1 MLGCIITQT
10 NTGAA
15 SVLISVLFKNERVS
29 FQQMPVD
36 DLHLYIK
43 KGGKFS
49 TIIWLIC
56 VVCSSNFRHLK
67 PVIFRIRFIKVEW
80 AVWACFCVC
89 MGIGS
94 VLERCVCKYACGLC
108 RLTYEICNW
117 NVLFVPKACVQKTYC
132 LSPSLNNLSLGI
144 NGVNE

>member
-1 MLGCIITQT
+1 MPGCIIIQT

-49 TIIWLIC
+49 AIIWLID
-56 VVCSSNFRHLK
+56 VVCSCNFWHPK
-67 PVIFRIRFIKVEW
+67 PVIFRI
-80 AVWACFCVC
+80 CF
-89 MGIGS
+89 M
-94 VLERCVCKYACGLC
+94 
-108 RLTYEICNW
+108 
-117 NVLFVPKACVQKTYC
+117 NVK
-132 LSPSLNNLSLGI
+132 
-144 NGVNE
+144 